1 MDEIQ
6 SIFQSLKLKH
16 YVHMNINFEC
26 KIVNMICSPVLTV
39 SLVLKRSVSLRRSAS
54 FEYLKHVFEI
64 WYKYLKHF
72 YLEVRYL

>member
-16 YVHMNINFEC
+16 YVRMNINFEC
-26 KIVNMICSPVLTV
+26 KIVNMFCSPVLTV
-39 SLVLKRSVSLRRSAS
+39 SLVLKRTVSLRTS

-72 YLEVRYL
+72 YLEV